1 MDKESLDKKK
11 KQKKQKQKK
20 NRYREYMGACKYGIF
35 LRAFNSIAHEW
46 DAELNSRKESSYLQ
60 ATMYYF
66 VYPIDTISLYWQ
78 EKSTLLT
85 NENKGS
91 TIPE

>member
-1 MDKESLDKKK
+1 
-11 KQKKQKQKK
+11 
-20 NRYREYMGACKYGIF
+20 MGACKYGIF

-66 VYPIDTISLYWQ
+66 VYPVDTHIP
-78 EKSTLLT
+78 LLT
-85 NENKGS
+85 RKVNFINEWK
-91 TIPE
+91 